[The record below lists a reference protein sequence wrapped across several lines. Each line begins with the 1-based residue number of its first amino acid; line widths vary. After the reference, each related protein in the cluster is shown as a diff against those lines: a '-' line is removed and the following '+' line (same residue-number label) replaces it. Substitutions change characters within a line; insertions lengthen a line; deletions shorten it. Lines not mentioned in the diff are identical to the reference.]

1 VTTPRS
7 TTVIAP
13 VTTAAHALAPPVARD
28 LREAASGV
36 LARALPARWL
46 EQQAVL
52 PLGVNDDGAVV
63 LAAAAL
69 PDATVLDALARTFR
83 RAIVP
88 VLHPAGELRAALMT
102 AERQAPAIG
111 ASGEGQGEAPLDDL
125 RALAAQE
132 PVIQLV
138 NVTLLD
144 ALRAGASDVHIEA
157 LADDVR
163 VRYRVD
169 GVLRDVTRLGRQY
182 HAAVIS
188 RVKIMAGLDIA
199 ERRRPQDGRI
209 RITLEGRDVDLR
221 VSTLPG
227 LHGEGVVLRLLDA
240 GTVAPELA
248 ALGMSDGVRRHVESL
263 LTRTGG
269 LLLVTGPTGSG
280 KTTTLYAAIARLNS
294 AAVKI
299 VTVEDPI
306 EYRMAGVTQV
316 PVNTKAGMHFATALR
331 SILRHDPD
339 IIMIG
344 ELRDAETAAI
354 AIQAALTGHLVLA
367 TLHTTDAVGAV
378 TRLIDMGVEPY
389 LVSATVEGV
398 LAQRLVRALCDAC
411 AVPRAPSA
419 MERTRWG
426 SAATTPREAR
436 GCAVCGGT
444 GYRGRTGIHELLVPD
459 DTFRAQVLQRL
470 PPATLR
476 TTAAATGTLS
486 LAAHADALVRS
497 GVTTSA
503 EVARALGDR
512 DA

>member
-1 VTTPRS
+1 MTTPQS
-7 TTVIAP
+7 ASAIGQAIAP
-13 VTTAAHALAPPVARD
+13 HEPAPPVARD
-28 LREAASGV
+28 LREAASGA

-46 EQQAVL
+46 EQHAVL
-52 PLGVNDDGAVV
+52 PLGVNDEGAVV

-69 PDATVLDALARTFR
+69 PDATVLDALEHIFR
-83 RAIVP
+83 RPIVT
-88 VLHPAGELRAALMT
+88 VLHPAGELRAALLT
-102 AERQAPAIG
+102 AERQAPAAG
-111 ASGEGQGEAPLDDL
+111 DAGDGEPPLDDL

-157 LADDVR
+157 LSDDVR

-169 GVLRDVTRLGRQY
+169 GVLRDMTRLGRQY
-182 HAAVIS
+182 HAAVLS

-209 RITLEGRDVDLR
+209 RITLAGRDVDLR

-240 GTVAPELA
+240 GTVAPDLA
-248 ALGMSDGVRRHVESL
+248 ALGMRDGVRQRVESL

-316 PVNTKAGMHFATALR
+316 PVNAKAGMFFATALR

-339 IIMIG
+339 IIMVG

-367 TLHTTDAVGAV
+367 TLHTTDAVGAI

-389 LVSATVEGV
+389 LVSSTVEGV
-398 LAQRLVRALCDAC
+398 LAQRLVRTLCDAC
-411 AVPRAPSA
+411 AVTRAPRAA
-419 MERTRWG
+419 ERARWG
-426 SAATTPREAR
+426 NAASTPRDAQGCEA
-436 GCAVCGGT
+436 CGGT

-459 DTFRAQVLQRL
+459 DAFRAQVLQRL
-470 PPATLR
+470 SPSALR
-476 TTAAATGTLS
+476 TSAAATGTVALS
-486 LAAHADALVRS
+486 AHADALVRT
-497 GVTTSA
+497 GVTTSE
-503 EVARALGDR
+503 EVARALGELDE
-512 DA
+512 